1 MHDAQELLNRTPE
14 YTGEWERTHEHR
26 EWAHGGGTSPT
37 HTADDVS
44 EGRCAQPERGR
55 AGVEAKRCATG
66 RGASA
71 KTPCLEPVMHS

>member
-44 EGRCAQPERGR
+44 EGRLTRADAVNTQP
-55 AGVEAKRCATG
+55 AGSALRQIAEAYGCPG
-66 RGASA
+66 
-71 KTPCLEPVMHS
+71 LE